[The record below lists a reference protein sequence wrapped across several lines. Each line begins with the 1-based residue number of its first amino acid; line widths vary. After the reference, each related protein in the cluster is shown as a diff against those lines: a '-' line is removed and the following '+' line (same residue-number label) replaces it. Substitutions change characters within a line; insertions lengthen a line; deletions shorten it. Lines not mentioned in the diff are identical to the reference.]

1 MPPKAAAS
9 EKKAP
14 AKKAV
19 GSTKRGTSA
28 YNVFM
33 KNELPKVKA
42 ANPGIAHKE
51 AFKKAASNWKN
62 SPDNP
67 VNKK

>member
-1 MPPKAAAS
+1 MPKAAT

-14 AKKAV
+14 AKKTTGGA
-19 GSTKRGTSA
+19 TKRGTSA

-51 AFKKAASNWKN
+51 AFKKAAGNWKN
-62 SPDNP
+62 SPENP
-67 VNKK
+67 VK